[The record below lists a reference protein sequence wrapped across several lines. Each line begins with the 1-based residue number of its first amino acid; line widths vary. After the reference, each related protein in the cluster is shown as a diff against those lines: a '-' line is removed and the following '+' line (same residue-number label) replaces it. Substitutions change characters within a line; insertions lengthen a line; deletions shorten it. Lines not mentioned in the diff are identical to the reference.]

1 MRARLLNVAQNR
13 NLRYQLLLT
22 RYLQER
28 LIYRVSISKYKH
40 HFILKGGA
48 LIYAYEGLE
57 ARPTMDVDFM
67 GNNIAWDK
75 DTLIEVFTEICSIPY
90 PPDGV
95 IFHPDTIRTSPIAVE
110 KKYPGVNITMLA
122 TLHSIKQDVSF
133 DIGFGDIVTPY
144 PIEIDFPTIL
154 DDEEELPILAYSV
167 ETVIAE
173 KFQAMIERGASN
185 SRMKDFYDLF
195 GILHR
200 DIYNEEILAEAIRET
215 FSNRHTYYTANHLFF
230 SEEFPNN
237 VDLNRRWGAYLRKL
251 KPPHLHS
258 FPEVASFIQISMKPY
273 WERLR

>member
-1 MRARLLNVAQNR
+1 MAVTNIKDYGHSVRTRLLNVAQSR

-67 GNNIAWDK
+67 GNNIARDK

-95 IFHPDTIRTSPIAVE
+95 IFHPDTIRTSHIAVE

-167 ETVIAE
+167 ETVIA
-173 KFQAMIERGASN
+173 
-185 SRMKDFYDLF
+185 
-195 GILHR
+195 
-200 DIYNEEILAEAIRET
+200 
-215 FSNRHTYYTANHLFF
+215 
-230 SEEFPNN
+230 
-237 VDLNRRWGAYLRKL
+237 
-251 KPPHLHS
+251 
-258 FPEVASFIQISMKPY
+258 
-273 WERLR
+273 